1 MDERWFFL
9 KFLSFIA
16 IISLIGACKKS
27 ADPTDDDANPVMIR
41 YNDHE
46 LTRSELSEQAQ
57 QTFSP
62 KDSIQLVNNFIEK
75 WLKDQIM
82 VKEARK
88 QLTNQDEINQ
98 LTEKFRDELLQLK
111 FEEKILREKLDTT
124 ISEQEL
130 LEYYRS
136 NKAKYKLESTIFRFV
151 LLKINKPVAESK
163 TLENLWKNIN
173 QVNLQLLNL
182 YCQNN
187 ADICYLNPQKWYKWD
202 EVKQHLPSKFISEN
216 TIQSGITRDFAD
228 FNHSYR
234 VRFYEVVRP
243 NQEPPLSFFKD
254 QATQAIFHQRKIKLL
269 EKIKNELYESEL
281 KNKHIQFLNK

>member
-1 MDERWFFL
+1 MNERWFFL

-27 ADPTDDDANPVMIR
+27 ADPTDDTANPVMIR

-57 QTFSP
+57 QAFSP

-88 QLTNQDEINQ
+88 QLSNQDEINQ

-124 ISEQEL
+124 ISEQE
-130 LEYYRS
+130 
-136 NKAKYKLESTIFRFV
+136 
-151 LLKINKPVAESK
+151 
-163 TLENLWKNIN
+163 
-173 QVNLQLLNL
+173 
-182 YCQNN
+182 
-187 ADICYLNPQKWYKWD
+187 
-202 EVKQHLPSKFISEN
+202 
-216 TIQSGITRDFAD
+216 
-228 FNHSYR
+228 
-234 VRFYEVVRP
+234 
-243 NQEPPLSFFKD
+243 
-254 QATQAIFHQRKIKLL
+254 
-269 EKIKNELYESEL
+269 
-281 KNKHIQFLNK
+281 